1 MKKLV
6 LLEYYRGI
14 AAFGVAICH
23 YFMFTSNFVSAE
35 FLSTVFVEMFFPL
48 SGFVLA
54 SQTLLVAQKRGSV
67 AVFLA
72 RRWMRTLPLFLLA
85 LICAAILIKGVSVN
99 NFLQFAFFVKF
110 FTSAYEANNFY
121 PVAWSLAVEEWYYFL
136 APVYFALFPFVPRG
150 KNRVIYL
157 TLGMIAALIVLKI
170 IALVAGID
178 TKFFRIATWLRLDA
192 IAIGFLF
199 FQLNQRFEKKSWLF
213 WALAISTPALAASL
227 WATLSLHHDGLTQ
240 ISFLLSTSV
249 FFAGIITTLYNWE
262 KSRRSKSIPFA
273 IPVLPGIWLGRI
285 SYSVYLFHL
294 VILYLMSS
302 RQIDFGL
309 TGYLALIALLCVV
322 LYFAIEKPIMDM
334 RPVYK
339 DRSVLSI

>member
-23 YFMFTSNFVSAE
+23 YFMFTKNLADAE
-35 FLSTVFVEMFFPL
+35 LLSTVFVEMFFPL

-67 AVFLA
+67 SVFLA

-85 LICAAILIKGVSVN
+85 LICAAILVKGIAPA
-99 NFLQFAFFVKF
+99 NFLQFAFFLKF
-110 FTSAYEANNFY
+110 FSPAYQVNNFY

-136 APVYFALFPFVPRG
+136 APVYFAMFPLVPKG
-150 KNRVIYL
+150 KNRVLYL
-157 TLGMIAALIVLKI
+157 TAGLIGTMITLKI
-170 IALVAGID
+170 ITLNAGID
-178 TKFFRIATWLRLDA
+178 PQFFRIATWLRLDA

-199 FQLNQRFEKKSWLF
+199 YQLNQHFRTTAWLK
-213 WALAISTPALAASL
+213 WVLAVSTPVLAASL
-227 WATLSLHHDGLTQ
+227 WSTLSLDHDGLTQ
-240 ISFLLSTSV
+240 LSFLVSTSV
-249 FFAGIITTLYNWE
+249 FFAGIITLLYNWE
-262 KSRRSKSIPFA
+262 KARRETSEPLAVAVF
-273 IPVLPGIWLGRI
+273 PGIWLGRI

-294 VILYLMSS
+294 VILYLLSS
-302 RQIDFGL
+302 RQLDIGL
-309 TGYLALIALLCVV
+309 AGYLALLTLLCVV
-322 LYFAIEKPIMDM
+322 LYHTIEKPIMDM

-339 DRSVLSI
+339 DRSALAI